1 MDLVDLWGWHTG
13 WNGTR
18 GWHTGLFFLF
28 FIFFVY
34 TIFYFLYFFILTARR
49 GDLAATS
56 QKVYHDSRG
65 AVGYA
70 VLEEGYTYV
79 ETLPIERLPERR
91 SSLYSGALLVGTTF
105 DGF

>member
-1 MDLVDLWGWHTG
+1 MAHGV
-13 WNGTR
+13 GTR
-18 GWHTGLFFLF
+18 VYFFYFLFFLF
-28 FIFFVY
+28 ILFFF
-34 TIFYFLYFFILTARR
+34 FYIFFILTARR

-79 ETLPIERLPERR
+79 ETLPIERLPERG
-91 SSLYSGALLVGTTF
+91 SSLYSGALLVGTF